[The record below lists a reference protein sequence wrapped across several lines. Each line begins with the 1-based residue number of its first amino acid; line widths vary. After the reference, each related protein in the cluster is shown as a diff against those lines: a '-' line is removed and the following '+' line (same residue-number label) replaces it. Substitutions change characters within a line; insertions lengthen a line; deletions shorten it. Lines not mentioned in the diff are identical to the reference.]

1 MCDIIERHCT
11 DSHRLTDISGLT
23 LFRIENVTRPQHL
36 IYHPRIVVIAQG
48 SKQVQLGRNSFWL
61 NPKKILVVTVDVP
74 VATQIYMATNGMPH
88 LAFTLDLDLSLLA
101 EVLQDVPA
109 KPISSRSFPGIA
121 ATTTTFNLFEPF
133 MRLLRLLDQPNDI
146 EFVAPLIV
154 KEIYFRLIQS
164 NLGDVLTQF
173 SLNRSHVLQIRQ
185 VTNWIKLHYANPMSI
200 ETLAK
205 MANMSVSSFHRHFK
219 NLTLMSPIQYRTQIR
234 LQEARRILLSE
245 GERAGAVGVRVG
257 YESQSQFTRDYK
269 RMFGA
274 PPVMDTTRLMT
285 NRVINSTVAAEANMK
300 HRLLK

>member
-1 MCDIIERHCT
+1 M
-11 DSHRLTDISGLT
+11 S
-23 LFRIENVTRPQHL
+23 N
-36 IYHPRIVVIAQG
+36 
-48 SKQVQLGRNSFWL
+48 K
-61 NPKKILVVTVDVP
+61 P
-74 VATQIYMATNGMPH
+74 VAIH
-88 LAFTLDLDLSLLA
+88 AFTLDLDLSLLA